1 LVDWQICRNLVYWVE
16 RETLHIVKNYNM
28 NSRMTNEFNQFTE
41 SAYNTSRNERPI
53 YRNFAATK
61 LSSAVK
67 PNSIVEFT
75 DFMGR
80 THKVAVRNN
89 TELKKQMKFFA
100 ELKKESATIKQIIAQ
115 YPIKMGKVEK
125 RFIAECKRELKS
137 VLKLTNKQLDIV
149 LS

>member
-1 LVDWQICRNLVYWVE
+1 MYWVE
-16 RETLHIVKNYNM
+16 RMTYHIKKKVYM

-41 SAYNTSRNERPI
+41 VSYNTSRNERPI
-53 YRNFAATK
+53 YRNFASSK

-89 TELKKQMKFFA
+89 TELKKQMKFFGM
-100 ELKKESATIKQIIAQ
+100 LKKESSTIKQIISS
-115 YPIKMGKVEK
+115 YPIKLGKVEK
-125 RFIAECKRELKS
+125 RFLAECKRELKS

-149 LS
+149 LD

>member
-1 LVDWQICRNLVYWVE
+1 
-16 RETLHIVKNYNM
+16 M

-80 THKVAVRNN
+80 KHKVAVRNN

-100 ELKKESATIKQIIAQ
+100 ELKKESATIKQIIGQ
-115 YPIKMGKVEK
+115 YPIKLGKVEK
-125 RFIAECKRELKS
+125 RFIADCKRELKS
-137 VLKLTNKQLDIV
+137 VLKLSNKQIQIV
-149 LS
+149 LG

>member
-1 LVDWQICRNLVYWVE
+1 
-16 RETLHIVKNYNM
+16 M

-41 SAYNTSRNERPI
+41 TAYNTSRNERPI
-53 YRNFAATK
+53 YKNFAASK

-67 PNSIVEFT
+67 PQSIVEFK

-100 ELKKESATIKQIIAQ
+100 ELKKESLTIKEIILS
-115 YPIKMGKVEK
+115 YPISMGKVQK
-125 RFIAECKRELKS
+125 KFLAECKRELKAFGLS
-137 VLKLTNKQLDIV
+137 KRAIDIV
-149 LS
+149 LG